1 MSLSGQIEAF
11 AVRVGAEIKALK
23 EARPSH
29 VDIVSPWL
37 VYKKYPT
44 LIMRITRAGGVVV
57 TGVAVGAAWVD
68 RATVEYL

>member
-23 EARPSH
+23 AKPSH